1 MRIQRCIYPIVI
13 LMLAF
18 TMCAVAEAQVE
29 PETPTTPPS
38 FHQDSWHV
46 SISPYL
52 WLVGMNG
59 TIAVA
64 GHEASVNQSF
74 ADIFS
79 NLKFGVMGLT
89 EVRRGQVGILTD
101 LMYVWLGNEKAIPVQ
116 GLPGALNLNNNLN
129 TVTLTP
135 EIAYRLFAAG
145 NRGAIDLLVGIR
157 YYHTSATIKAT
168 VSQIG
173 QVSYS
178 AADNW
183 VDGIEGARFQV
194 NLSRRVGA
202 FFIGDAGGG
211 GSRYSWQI
219 ATGIGYRLNRRWTSQ
234 FGYRRLYYKRQ
245 AGPNFG
251 LDQTQQGLI
260 LGITYRLK

>member
-1 MRIQRCIYPIVI
+1 MRTLRCMYPIAI

-18 TMCAVAEAQVE
+18 TSSTMAEAQVE

-38 FHQDSWHV
+38 FHQDSWHASV
-46 SISPYL
+46 SPYL
-52 WLVGMNG
+52 WLAGMNG

-74 ADIFS
+74 SDIFS
-79 NLKFGVMGLT
+79 NLRLGVMGLT

-101 LMYVWLGNEKAIPVQ
+101 VMYVWLGNEKAIPVE

-129 TVTLTP
+129 TLTLTP
-135 EIAYRLFAAG
+135 EVAYRLFTG
-145 NRGAIDLLVGIR
+145 NRGAVDLLVGIR
-157 YYHTSATIKAT
+157 YYHIDAKIKAT

-202 FFIGDAGGG
+202 FLIGDAGGG
-211 GSRYSWQI
+211 GSRFSWQI
-219 ATGIGYRLNRRWTSQ
+219 ATGIGYRLNNRWTSQ
-234 FGYRRLYYKRQ
+234 FGYRRLYYQRRS
-245 AGPNFG
+245 GPNFG

>member
-1 MRIQRCIYPIVI
+1 MRILRSMYPIVI
-13 LMLAF
+13 LVLAF
-18 TMCAVAEAQVE
+18 TMGTMAEAQVE

-38 FHQDSWHV
+38 FHNDSWHA

-52 WLVGMNG
+52 WLAGMNG

-79 NLKFGVMGLT
+79 NLKIGVMGLT

-101 LMYVWLGNEKAIPVQ
+101 LMYIWLGNEKAIPVE
-116 GLPGALNLNNNLN
+116 GLPGPLNLNNNLN
-129 TVTLTP
+129 TLTLTP
-135 EIAYRLFAAG
+135 ELAYRLFAG
-145 NRGAIDLLVGIR
+145 KRGAVDLVVGIR
-157 YYHTSATIKAT
+157 YFHADAKIKAT
-168 VSQIG
+168 VSQVG

-194 NLSRRVGA
+194 NFSRRVGA

-211 GSRYSWQI
+211 GSRLTWQI
-219 ATGIGYRLNRRWTSQ
+219 ATGIGYRLNNRWTSQ

-245 AGPNFG
+245 SGPSSG
-251 LDQTQQGLI
+251 LEQTQQGLL

>member
-1 MRIQRCIYPIVI
+1 MRILRCIYPIVI
-13 LMLAF
+13 LIVAF
-18 TMCAVAEAQVE
+18 TIGARVEAQVE
-29 PETPTTPPS
+29 PETPVTPAS
-38 FHQDSWHV
+38 FHQDSWHA

-52 WLVGMNG
+52 WLAAMNG

-79 NLKFGVMGLT
+79 NLKLGVMGLT

-101 LMYVWLGNEKAIPVQ
+101 LMYVWLGNEKAIPVE
-116 GLPGALNLNNNLN
+116 GLPGPLNLNNNLN
-129 TVTLTP
+129 TLTLTP
-135 EIAYRLFAAG
+135 EIAYRLFAG
-145 NRGAIDLLVGIR
+145 NRVAVDLLVGIR
-157 YYHTSATIKAT
+157 YYHADAKIKAT
-168 VSQIG
+168 VSQVG

-194 NLSRRVGA
+194 NLSRRVGV

-211 GSRYSWQI
+211 GSHFSWQI

-234 FGYRRLYYKRQ
+234 FGYRRLYYQRRS
-245 AGPNFG
+245 GPNFD